1 MAEIVEED
9 KMDEKDGLP
18 PRFGFPH
25 EVSFNLKNSGVW
37 TELPSGDRIWQLSI
51 YCPEALSINLLYDQF
66 WLPEKAKL
74 FLYTKDRE
82 HTIGAFTSANNKGEA
97 ENIQGFATGLLYGE
111 TITLEYFVPKDV
123 KEDGIISLARVVHG
137 YRYINFPD
145 NSTQS
150 LGSSGNCQVNV
161 NCSEGANW
169 QQEKNAVALILI
181 GGTRQCTGSLV
192 NTTCND
198 DRPLFLT
205 ADHCLIG
212 GDAISNPNLNNWSF
226 YWHYERPGC
235 PNTGAAPPILSTV
248 GATVVANNA
257 VSDFALLR
265 LTEDP
270 KNKSGVTPY
279 YLGWDRSG
287 SAGTGGVGIHHPRGD
302 AKKIA
307 TYTGTPTNSTCM
319 GSLNNNFWMTG
330 FIATANGHSIM
341 EPISS
346 GSPLINSNRRI
357 IGQLL
362 GPGNPQLCPEH
373 LCGNSPSL
381 QRVSYGKFSVSW
393 TGGGATDNRRRLDHW
408 LNPSGGTAPTT
419 LNGKAG
425 MRVAGPDIL
434 CSPGSSYTL
443 QNHPSGSTVSWSV
456 SPATW
461 FSGSTSGSGATASLS
476 PKVAST
482 GTATITYTVT
492 TTCGPTTVKKSVW
505 VGRPQYKMFVNGFE
519 TLTGYVYPGSNNTL
533 NATPLGPATT
543 FSYSDYSGSGD
554 MSISITPTGGYA
566 YVYVNPSS
574 TYGHREIIVTGTNAC
589 SSYSYIITLYLSSS
603 PLAVYP
609 NPAQDILTLDV
620 GALGMDNVPERID
633 LYSEASM
640 KVVRSISSDE
650 IAMKNNKNGKIEM
663 MVGDLPRGRYYVHF
677 IRRDA
682 SDPRSK
688 MIRIILE

>member
-1 MAEIVEED
+1 MTN
-9 KMDEKDGLP
+9 
-18 PRFGFPH
+18 H
-25 EVSFNLKNSGVW
+25 
-37 TELPSGDRIWQLSI
+37 TQLASI
-51 YCPEALSINLLYDQF
+51 
-66 WLPEKAKL
+66 
-74 FLYTKDRE
+74 
-82 HTIGAFTSANNKGEA
+82 TSQNNKGTVEDL
-97 ENIQGFATGLLYGE
+97 QGFATGLLYGE
-111 TITLEYFVPKDV
+111 SITLEYYVPKDV
-123 KEDGIISLARVVHG
+123 KEDGVISIAKVVHG
-137 YRYINFPD
+137 YRYINLPD

-150 LGSSGNCQVNV
+150 LDSSGECQVNI
-161 NCSEGANW
+161 NCSEGTSW
-169 QQEKNAVALILI
+169 QNEKNAVAMVLV
-181 GGTRQCTGSLV
+181 GGVRVCSGSLI

-198 DRPLFLT
+198 DRPLLLT
-205 ADHCLIG
+205 ANHCLG
-212 GDAISNPNLNNWSF
+212 PYEDAISNPNLNHWSF
-226 YWHYERPGC
+226 YWHYERPNC
-235 PNTGAAPPILSTV
+235 PDTGVAPPILSTS
-248 GATVVANNA
+248 GATIVANNMI
-257 VSDFALLR
+257 SDFALLR

-270 KNKSGVTPY
+270 KDKNGVTPY

-287 SAGTGGVGIHHPRGD
+287 SPGTGGVGIHHPSGD
-302 AKKIA
+302 VKKIA
-307 TYTGTPTNSTCM
+307 TYTITPPNSNCM
-319 GSLNNNFWMTG
+319 ATPYSNSNFWKINW
-330 FIATANGHSIM
+330 IATPNGHSVT
-341 EPISS
+341 EGGSS
-346 GSPLINSNRRI
+346 GSPLINSSRKV
-357 IGQLL
+357 IGQLYGS
-362 GPGNPQLCPEH
+362 GPNCLNPNCSNPAQDIGN
-373 LCGNSPSL
+373 
-381 QRVSYGKFSVSW
+381 YGKFSVSW

-476 PKVAST
+476 PKVASS

-505 VGRPQYKMFVNGFE
+505 VGRPQYKMFVNSLE

-533 NATPLGPATT
+533 NATPLGPGTT

-589 SSYSYIITLYLSSS
+589 GSYSYIITLYLSSS

-609 NPAQDILTLDV
+609 NPAQDILTLDL
-620 GALGMDNVPERID
+620 GALGMENVPERID
-633 LYSEASM
+633 LYSESSM

-650 IAMKNNKNGKIEM
+650 MTMKNRKDGKIEM

-682 SDPRSK
+682 LDPRSK
-688 MIRIILE
+688 MIRVILE